1 MPLFLPCQRLY
12 GILCPNGTPFVDM
25 MSGIERIYIKIMES
39 RFSDQLNEI
48 FILCREE
55 AERLFYNEAMPE
67 HLLLGIIRD
76 GHNKAVEMLVK
87 LDIDL
92 TDLKRQLE
100 NAPGV
105 KGDENAPRISVENIQ
120 FSGALNRIIRI
131 AMLEARLQK
140 KDEVFPEH
148 LLLAIVRDNSSKA
161 AELLNRSNAS
171 YRNLMGVLTYKPDV
185 QMGMGFADDE
195 DDDDMP
201 HSSAGGQGQSQDSP
215 KGNRTAQ
222 AQQPGSNTP
231 VLDSFTTDMT
241 AQALQGKLDPVVG
254 REKEIERLAQ
264 ILTRR
269 KKNNPVLI
277 GEPGVGKTA
286 IVEGLAQRIVQRKVS
301 RMLFGKRIL
310 SLDMAAVVAGTKYRG
325 QFEERIRAIIVE
337 LKKNPDIIL
346 FVDEIHTIVG
356 AGSAPGSMD
365 AANMLKPALSRGDLQ
380 CIGATTVDEYRKSIE
395 KDGALERRFQKIIVE
410 PTSKE
415 QTMVILRN
423 IRGYY
428 EEHHNV
434 NYTEE
439 ALQACVFFADRYI
452 TDRSF
457 PDKAIDVMDEA
468 GARTHLSNLSVPKEI
483 ERQEEMID
491 QTRAS
496 KADAVARQDFELAA
510 RFRDH
515 EKTLEQEMDAMKKK
529 WEEEL
534 KQEKVTVG
542 EDDIAQVVSMMTGV
556 PVSRIST
563 TEGERLKNLG
573 TELKSKVIA
582 QDQAIVTVASAI
594 RRSRIGLKN
603 PDKPIGTF
611 LFLGPTGVGKTL
623 LAKELALQMFGTTDA
638 MIRVDMSEF
647 MEKFTV
653 SRLVGAPPGY
663 VGYDQ
668 GGQLTER
675 VRRKP
680 YSIILLDEIEKA
692 HPDVFNMLLQVM
704 DEGRLTDSDGR
715 TVDFRNTIII
725 MTSNIGSRQVKDFG
739 NGIGF
744 ANTQDDQD
752 TIAQEIIRKS
762 LNKAFAPEFINRI
775 DEIISFHQLDK
786 EAIGKIVKI
795 ELKHLSDKV
804 SSMGYK
810 LSVTQ
815 SAEEFLVEKGY
826 SKEFGARPLKR
837 AIQNFVE
844 DKLAET
850 LIDNNVEAGSTLS
863 LRKDKK
869 ADTLSVAIYGR

>member
-1 MPLFLPCQRLY
+1 
-12 GILCPNGTPFVDM
+12 
-25 MSGIERIYIKIMES
+25 MES

-55 AERLFYNEAMPE
+55 AERLFFNEALPE

-87 LDIDL
+87 LDVDL
-92 TDLKRQLE
+92 SDLKRQLE

-105 KGDENAPRISVENIQ
+105 KGDENSPRVSVENIQ
-120 FSGALNRIIRI
+120 FSGALNRIVRI

-161 AELLNRSNAS
+161 AELLNNNNAS
-171 YRNLMGVLTYKPDV
+171 YRNLMGTLTYKPDV
-185 QMGMGFADDE
+185 QMGMGFADD

-201 HSSAGGQGQSQDSP
+201 HSSSGQENTQDPAKSAH
-215 KGNRTAQ
+215 TAQ
-222 AQQPGSNTP
+222 TQQPGSNTP
-231 VLDSFTTDMT
+231 VLDSFTVDMT
-241 AQALQGKLDPVVG
+241 AQAQAGKLDPVVG
-254 REKEIERLAQ
+254 REREIERLAQ

-286 IVEGLAQRIVQRKVS
+286 IVEGLSQRIVQRKAS

-337 LKKNPDIIL
+337 LRKNPDIIL
-346 FVDEIHTIVG
+346 FIDEVHTIVG

-365 AANMLKPALSRGDLQ
+365 AANMLKPALSRGDIQ

-423 IRGYY
+423 IRGHY

-434 NYTEE
+434 IYTEE
-439 ALQACVFFADRYI
+439 ALQACVSYADRYI
-452 TDRSF
+452 TDRAF

-515 EKTLEQEMDAMKKK
+515 EKTLEKEMESMKQK
-529 WEEEL
+529 WEDEL
-534 KQEKVTVG
+534 RQERITVG
-542 EDDIAQVVSMMTGV
+542 EDDITRVVSMMTGV

-563 TEGERLKNLG
+563 AEGERLRTLAPI
-573 TELKSKVIA
+573 LKSKVIA
-582 QDQAIVTVASAI
+582 QDKAIDTLANAI
-594 RRSRIGLKN
+594 RRSRMGLKN

-623 LAKELALQMFGTTDA
+623 MAKELALQMFGTADA

-692 HPDVFNMLLQVM
+692 HQDVFNLLLQVM

-744 ANTQDDQD
+744 ANSQNDRDAVAQD
-752 TIAQEIIRKS
+752 IIRKS
-762 LNKAFAPEFINRI
+762 LNKSFAPEFLNRI

-786 EAIGKIVKI
+786 EAIAKIVKI
-795 ELKHLSDKV
+795 ELKQLTDKV
-804 SSMGYK
+804 STMGYK
-810 LSVTQ
+810 LTITQ
-815 SAEEFLVEKGY
+815 SAEDFLVEKGY
-826 SKEFGARPLKR
+826 SKEYGARPLKR
-837 AIQNFVE
+837 AIQTFVE

-850 LIDNNVEAGSTLS
+850 LIDHDVDAGSTLS
-863 LRKDKK
+863 LRKDRKS
-869 ADTLSVAIYGR
+869 DSLTVAIYGR